1 MPNLLPELT
10 PEILQTEVT
19 LSKNLDRGVF
29 ACKQSQLMHCSCSA
43 AQLLLEKEGVTHSD
57 HFFRPGCED
66 IVPAYL
72 HPRKRASA
80 KCAGARRLTTVQRV
94 WRESVVN
101 CVSNSR
107 VLVCG
112 VKGRGGWAEI
122 GVGHGVGQKLKIF
135 ILTPGSFHL

>member
-57 HFFRPGCED
+57 HCFRPDCED
-66 IVPAYL
+66 IVPRL
-72 HPRKRASA
+72 TSEEASVA
-80 KCAGARRLTTVQRV
+80 KCAGARRLTTVPSVCGERV
-94 WRESVVN
+94 WSIV
-101 CVSNSR
+101 CPIHACC

-122 GVGHGVGQKLKIF
+122 GVGHGVGQKL
-135 ILTPGSFHL
+135 HL

>member
-57 HFFRPGCED
+57 HCFRPGCED
-66 IVPAYL
+66 IVPAYI
-72 HPRKRASA
+72 RGSERREMRRSTQAS
-80 KCAGARRLTTVQRV
+80 TVPSVCGERV
-94 WRESVVN
+94 WSIV
-101 CVSNSR
+101 CPIHACC

-112 VKGRGGWAEI
+112 VKGREGWAEI
-122 GVGHGVGQKLKIF
+122 GVGHG
-135 ILTPGSFHL
+135 

>member
-57 HFFRPGCED
+57 HCFRPGCED
-66 IVPAYL
+66 IVPAYI
-72 HPRKRASA
+72 RGSE
-80 KCAGARRLTTVQRV
+80 RREMRRSTQAHDCPQRV

-107 VLVCG
+107 VLRSGLWCEG
-112 VKGRGGWAEI
+112 
-122 GVGHGVGQKLKIF
+122 
-135 ILTPGSFHL
+135 T